1 MIDRYF
7 VQVETFA
14 PKNNKCRALIKW
26 VETFNNAIIVPG
38 ITVDGGAFTAL
49 TQIVMNHCKTLDKE
63 NPGTAPFIIDT
74 TDRVIFVELKSKQAF
89 DYNVARIVV
98 KRVERLFEVHNNT
111 QLDVAF
117 YQYIEAGDEQ

>member
-26 VETFNNAIIVPG
+26 VETFNNALIVPG

-49 TQIVMNHCKTLDKE
+49 TQIVKNHCDALDKE
-63 NPGTAPFIIDT
+63 NPGSAPCRCT
-74 TDRVIFVELKSKQAF
+74 PPRRPAPGSSTRSPP
-89 DYNVARIVV
+89 
-98 KRVERLFEVHNNT
+98 
-111 QLDVAF
+111 
-117 YQYIEAGDEQ
+117 

>member
-74 TDRVIFVELKSKQAF
+74 KDRVIFVELKSKQAV

-98 KRVERLFEVHNNT
+98 KRVERLFEVHNDT

-117 YQYIEAGDEQ
+117 YQYIEAGGES

>member
-26 VETFNNAIIVPG
+26 VETFNNALIVPG
-38 ITVDGGAFTAL
+38 ITVDGGVFTAL
-49 TQIVMNHCKTLDKE
+49 TQIVMNHCKALDKE

-74 TDRVIFVELKSKQAF
+74 TDRVIFIELKSKQAV
-89 DYNVARIVV
+89 DYNVARLTV
-98 KRVERLFEVHNNT
+98 KRVGRLFAVNNNI
-111 QLDVAF
+111 QRDEAF
-117 YQYIEAGDEQ
+117 YQYL

>member
-7 VQVETFA
+7 VKVETFA

-26 VETFNNAIIVPG
+26 VETFNNALIVPG
-38 ITVDGGAFTAL
+38 ITVDGGVFTAL
-49 TQIVMNHCKTLDKE
+49 TQIVMNYCQALDKE

-74 TDRVIFVELKSKQAF
+74 SDRVIFIELKSKQAVDF
-89 DYNVARIVV
+89 NVARLIV
-98 KRVERLFEVHNNT
+98 KRVERLFEVHNDT

-117 YQYIEAGDEQ
+117 YQYIEAGGEQ

>member
-26 VETFNNAIIVPG
+26 VETFNNALIVPG
-38 ITVDGGAFTAL
+38 ITVDGGVFTAL
-49 TQIVMNHCKTLDKE
+49 TQIVMNHCKALDKE
-63 NPGTAPFIIDT
+63 SPGTAPFIINT
-74 TDRVIFVELKSKQAF
+74 AGRVIFIELKSKQAV
-89 DYNVARIVV
+89 DYNVARLIV
-98 KRVERLFEVHNNT
+98 KKVERIFEVHNDI

-117 YQYIEAGDEQ
+117 YQYIETGGEE

>member
-14 PKNNKCRALIKW
+14 PKNNKCRAFIKW
-26 VETFNNAIIVPG
+26 VETFNNALIVPG
-38 ITVDGGAFTAL
+38 ITVDGGVFTAL
-49 TQIVMNHCKTLDKE
+49 TQIVMNHCKALDKE

-74 TDRVIFVELKSKQAF
+74 TDRVIFINLKSKQVF
-89 DYNVARIVV
+89 DYNVARLIV

>member
-26 VETFNNAIIVPG
+26 VETFNNALIVPG
-38 ITVDGGAFTAL
+38 ITVDGGAFSAL
-49 TQIVMNHCKTLDKE
+49 TQIVKNHCDALDKGD
-63 NPGTAPFIIDT
+63 PGTAPFKVDT
-74 TDRVIFVELKSKQAF
+74 TDRVIFIELKSKQAV
-89 DYNVARIVV
+89 DYNVARLIV
-98 KRVERLFEVHNNT
+98 KRVERLFEVHNDT

-117 YQYIEAGDEQ
+117 YQYIEAGGES

>member
-26 VETFNNAIIVPG
+26 VESFNNALIVPG
-38 ITVDGGAFTAL
+38 ITVDGGVFSAL
-49 TQIVMNHCKTLDKE
+49 TQIVKNHCDALDKE
-63 NPGTAPFIIDT
+63 NPGSAPFKVET
-74 TDRVIFVELKSKQAF
+74 TDRVIFIELKSKQAV
-89 DYNVARIVV
+89 DYNVARLIV
-98 KRVERLFEVHNNT
+98 KRVERLFEVNNDK

-117 YQYIEAGDEQ
+117 YQYIEAGGES

>member
-1 MIDRYF
+1 
-7 VQVETFA
+7 
-14 PKNNKCRALIKW
+14 
-26 VETFNNAIIVPG
+26 
-38 ITVDGGAFTAL
+38 
-49 TQIVMNHCKTLDKE
+49 MNHCKTLDKE

-74 TDRVIFVELKSKQAF
+74 KDRVIFVELKSKQAV

-117 YQYIEAGDEQ
+117 YQYIEEGGEQ

>member
-74 TDRVIFVELKSKQAF
+74 TERVIFVELKSKQAV
-89 DYNVARIVV
+89 DYNVARLIV
-98 KRVERLFEVHNNT
+98 KRVERLFEVHNDI

-117 YQYIEAGDEQ
+117 YQYIEAGGEQ

>member
-26 VETFNNAIIVPG
+26 VETFNNSIIVPG
-38 ITVDGGAFTAL
+38 ITVDGGVFTAL

-74 TDRVIFVELKSKQAF
+74 TDRVIFINLQSKQVF
-89 DYNVARIVV
+89 DYNVARLIV

-117 YQYIEAGDEQ
+117 YQYIEAGGEQ

>member
-26 VETFNNAIIVPG
+26 VETFNNALIVPG
-38 ITVDGGAFTAL
+38 IAVDGGVFSAL
-49 TQIVMNHCKTLDKE
+49 TQIVKNHCEALDKE
-63 NPGTAPFIIDT
+63 SPGTAP
-74 TDRVIFVELKSKQAF
+74 LKVFTADKTIVVDLQSKQAF
-89 DYNVARIVV
+89 DYNVARLIV
-98 KRVERLFEVHNNT
+98 KRVERLFEVHNDK

-117 YQYIEAGDEQ
+117 YQYIDAGGEQ

>member
-26 VETFNNAIIVPG
+26 VETFNNALIVPG

-49 TQIVMNHCKTLDKE
+49 TQIVMNHCKALDKE
-63 NPGTAPFIIDT
+63 SPGTAPFIINT
-74 TDRVIFVELKSKQAF
+74 AGRVIFIELKSKQAV
-89 DYNVARIVV
+89 DYNVARLIV
-98 KRVERLFEVHNNT
+98 KKVERLFEVHNNI

-117 YQYIEAGDEQ
+117 YQYIETGGEE

>member
-74 TDRVIFVELKSKQAF
+74 TERVIFVELKSKQAV

-98 KRVERLFEVHNNT
+98 KRVERLFEVHNDI

-117 YQYIEAGDEQ
+117 YQYIEAGGEQ

>member
-1 MIDRYF
+1 MIDQYF
-7 VQVETFA
+7 VQVQTFA

-26 VETFNNAIIVPG
+26 VETFNNALLVPG
-38 ITVDGGAFTAL
+38 ITVDGGVFTAL

-74 TDRVIFVELKSKQAF
+74 ADRTIVVDLQSKQVF
-89 DYNVARIVV
+89 DYNVARLIVR
-98 KRVERLFEVHNNT
+98 RVERLFEVHNNT

-117 YQYIEAGDEQ
+117 YQYIEAGGEQ

>member
-14 PKNNKCRALIKW
+14 PKNNKCRAFIKW
-26 VETFNNAIIVPG
+26 VETFNNALLVPG
-38 ITVDGGAFTAL
+38 ITVDGGVFTAL

-74 TDRVIFVELKSKQAF
+74 TDRVIFINLQSKQVF
-89 DYNVARIVV
+89 DYTVARLVV

-117 YQYIEAGDEQ
+117 YQYIEAGGEQ

>member
-26 VETFNNAIIVPG
+26 VETFNNALIVPG
-38 ITVDGGAFTAL
+38 ITVDGGTVAAL
-49 TQIVMNHCKTLDKE
+49 TQIVKNHCEALDKE

-74 TDRVIFVELKSKQAF
+74 TDRVIFIELKSKQAV
-89 DYNVARIVV
+89 DYNVARLIV
-98 KRVERLFEVHNNT
+98 KRVERLFEVHNNI

-117 YQYIEAGDEQ
+117 YQYIEAGGEA

>member
-14 PKNNKCRALIKW
+14 PKNNKCRAFIKW
-26 VETFNNAIIVPG
+26 VETFNNALIVPG
-38 ITVDGGAFTAL
+38 ITVDGGVFTAL
-49 TQIVMNHCKTLDKE
+49 TQIVMNHCKDLDKE

-74 TDRVIFVELKSKQAF
+74 TDRVIFIELKSKQAV
-89 DYNVARIVV
+89 DYNVARLIV
-98 KRVERLFEVHNNT
+98 KRVERLFEVHNNI

-117 YQYIEAGDEQ
+117 YQYIDTGGEQ

>member
-26 VETFNNAIIVPG
+26 VETFNNALIVPG
-38 ITVDGGAFTAL
+38 ITVDGGVFTAL
-49 TQIVMNHCKTLDKE
+49 TQIVMNHCKALDKE

-74 TDRVIFVELKSKQAF
+74 ADRVIFIELKSKQAV
-89 DYNVARIVV
+89 DYNVARLIV

-117 YQYIEAGDEQ
+117 YQYIETGGEQ

>member
-26 VETFNNAIIVPG
+26 VETFNNSLIVPG
-38 ITVDGGAFTAL
+38 ITVDGGAVSAL
-49 TQIVMNHCKTLDKE
+49 TQIVKNHCVALDKE
-63 NPGTAPFIIDT
+63 NPGSAPFKVFIA
-74 TDRVIFVELKSKQAF
+74 DRTIVVDLQSKRAF
-89 DYNVARIVV
+89 DYNVARLIV
-98 KRVERLFEVHNNT
+98 KRVERLFEVHNDT

-117 YQYIEAGDEQ
+117 YQYIEAGGEQ

>member
-7 VQVETFA
+7 VKVETFA

-26 VETFNNAIIVPG
+26 VETFNNALLVPG
-38 ITVDGGAFTAL
+38 ITVDGGVFTAL
-49 TQIVMNHCKTLDKE
+49 TQIVMNHCKDLDKK

-74 TDRVIFVELKSKQAF
+74 SDRVIFIDLQSKQVF
-89 DYNVARIVV
+89 NHNVARLIV

-117 YQYIEAGDEQ
+117 YQYIEAGGES